1 MNLVIPT
8 VGSEQG
14 PQYGFDINSSLT
26 LVDQHDH
33 TPGKGVQIT
42 PAALNINADV
52 DFNSHSILNALTITM
67 ANSGT
72 AAASGPALSIA
83 LGGESP
89 PRQDLWYTDDT
100 GAQIQITKNG
110 IVNVVAS
117 AIPGESYAAGTFFWT
132 QAQDSLP
139 TTPAN
144 FDIGNIIL
152 RPNTALTTFGVQLQ
166 PASAIASQYS
176 INLPLIP
183 VAKRILTLDTSGNM
197 VADTTVDNS
206 TVEIVSN
213 VIQVKDQGITAAK
226 IQDHSI
232 TTTQISLTAG
242 ITKGQLAATALQTT
256 TVSLTPVVAS
266 FAVRVATTANG
277 TLSTAFAN
285 GQTVDGVVLA
295 TNNIIL
301 LKNQTNS
308 IEDGVYVVQASGSPV
323 RSTSYDTFGELN
335 YAAVSV
341 TAGTVNTGLSW
352 YQNNVL
358 TSLSDP
364 QSWSRSSTQAFTVP
378 AGVNRLSIV
387 AAGGGG
393 GGGSGGMAVTSANSP
408 AGGAGGAGSI
418 PQLVEMDVSPG
429 DILSCTI
436 GVGGDGAPA
445 RSAGSSNGVSGSSGS
460 NTTIIFGST
469 KNYVFQGGSF
479 GTGGSTSS
487 TVNNPGNPAAWG
499 ATGSTSLSG
508 DGGAGNATLGGL
520 GANGTAGGAT
530 TYWNATST
538 GGAGAQ
544 AGASRGAGGGGGGG
558 SGYGIGGNGGAA
570 GAVSPV
576 PIAGADAAAGS
587 AAGGGGS
594 GAFSTN
600 VGGSNLVPKGGNG
613 GSGVIIISYLVGG

>member
-14 PQYGFDINSSLT
+14 PQYGFDINSSFT

-226 IQDHSI
+226 IQDHTL

-242 ITKGQLAATALQTT
+242 ITKGQLAAAALQTT

-295 TNNIIL
+295 TNDLIL
-301 LKNQTNS
+301 LKNQTNAPD
-308 IEDGVYVVQASGSPV
+308 DGVYVVQSSGNPV

-341 TAGTVNTGLSW
+341 TAGTVNTGLSY

-358 TSLSDP
+358 TSLSDA
-364 QSWSRSSTQAFTVP
+364 QSWSLASSQAFTVP
-378 AGVNRLSIV
+378 AGVNRLSVV

-393 GGGSGGMAVTSANSP
+393 GGGTGAMVVTNAGVGVQGGSGGSGSA
-408 AGGAGGAGSI
+408 
-418 PQLVEMDVSPG
+418 PQLIELDVSPG

-436 GVGGDGAPA
+436 GNGGAGAPA
-445 RSAGSSNGVSGSSGS
+445 RTAGTGNGTAGTNGG
-460 NTTIIFGST
+460 NTTIVSGANKHYIFAG
-469 KNYVFQGGSF
+469 
-479 GTGGSTSS
+479 GTGGLAGQQVATDSAGT
-487 TVNNPGNPAAWG
+487 PATWG
-499 ATGSTSLSG
+499 PTGSISTG
-508 DGGAGNATLGGL
+508 GGGGAGAGTNINGNPGL
-520 GANGTAGGAT
+520 SGGAT
-530 TYWNATST
+530 TYCSLTSS
-538 GGAGAQ
+538 GA
-544 AGASRGAGGGGGGG
+544 AGNTSALAKGAGGGGGGG
-558 SGYGIGGNGGAA
+558 SGYAIGGNGGA
-570 GAVSPV
+570 GQVISPS
-576 PIAGADAAAGS
+576 PSAGADAAASS

-600 VGGSNLVPKGGNG
+600 VGGSNLVNKGGNG